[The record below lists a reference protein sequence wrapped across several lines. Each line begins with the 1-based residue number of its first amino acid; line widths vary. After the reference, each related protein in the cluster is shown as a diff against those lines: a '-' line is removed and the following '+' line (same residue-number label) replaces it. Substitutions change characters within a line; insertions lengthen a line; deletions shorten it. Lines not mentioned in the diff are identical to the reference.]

1 MKRKAKILLVDDE
14 QKVLE
19 LIAYRLKLLGY
30 DVITANDG
38 EEAITKFESESPDL
52 IILDVAMPGI
62 DGLTVCTR
70 IRKMNDRNQVP
81 ILMLTARSAVE
92 DVNKALAMGA
102 DDYIVKP
109 YDPGV
114 LQMKIQSHLSQSKL
128 QAKESKVES

>member
-30 DVITANDG
+30 NVITANDG
-38 EEAITKFESESPDL
+38 EEAITKFEVESPDL
-52 IILDVAMPGI
+52 IILDIAMPGI

-70 IRKMNDRNQVP
+70 IRKMKDRNQVP

-114 LQMKIQSHLSQSKL
+114 LQMKIQSHLSQCKL
-128 QAKESKVES
+128 QTKESKVES

>member
-1 MKRKAKILLVDDE
+1 MKSKAKILLVDDE

-30 DVITANDG
+30 NVITAGDG
-38 EEAITKFESESPDL
+38 EEAITKFETESPDL

-62 DGLTVCTR
+62 DGLTVCSR

-92 DVNKALAMGA
+92 DVNKALSMGA

-114 LQMKIQSHLSQSKL
+114 LQMKIQSHLSQRKI
-128 QAKESKVES
+128 QTKESKVES

>member
-1 MKRKAKILLVDDE
+1 MKSKAKILLVDDE

-19 LIAYRLKLLGY
+19 LIAFRLKLLGY
-30 DVITANDG
+30 NVITAKDG

-52 IILDVAMPGI
+52 IILDIAMPGI
-62 DGLTVCTR
+62 DGLTVCSR
-70 IRKMNDRNQVP
+70 IRKMNDRNHVP

-114 LQMKIQSHLSQSKL
+114 LQMKIQSHLGNRKL
-128 QAKESKVES
+128 ETKESKVES